1 MQNQQVKGR
10 QEIGV
15 VSLGIG
21 LGVALEVAVLLLATL
36 VHQALKADGSTF
48 SETAH
53 VQADG
58 ERNAAEWVRYAY
70 RTSTR
75 ERTRRLVLGSESER
89 LVCVLRARRRARRSA
104 ASSS

>member
-1 MQNQQVKGR
+1 MKR
-10 QEIGV
+10 HQEIGV

-36 VHQALKADGSTF
+36 VHHTRKVDASTY

-58 ERNAAEWVRYAY
+58 ERNAAEWVRSAPSS
-70 RTSTR
+70 RLAIAIAIASS
-75 ERTRRLVLGSESER
+75 RRFRCASRV
-89 LVCVLRARRRARRSA
+89 RRRARRSA